1 LWQDVRSS
9 NNLCALLLG
18 AQQRR
23 AYRAGS
29 NSCVRNCCAIVL
41 QLERLLHRTGAPPEA
56 MSHINQIVDT
66 IDFTEYNNTPDE
78 GAEEAEFEDLLQFDV
93 QVEAAV
99 VAAEADAAAPAE
111 ATAVP
116 EVEAAEVPEVAAAE
130 VPAEEAA
137 GPTAAPA
144 AAAEAEAEAEAEAQP
159 TSKRGA
165 PRKGAAPRKPKRVK
179 AA

>member
-1 LWQDVRSS
+1 
-9 NNLCALLLG
+9 
-18 AQQRR
+18 
-23 AYRAGS
+23 
-29 NSCVRNCCAIVL
+29 L

-66 IDFTEYNNTPDE
+66 VDFTVYNNTRIIIE

-99 VAAEADAAAPAE
+99 AAAEAEAAAPAE
-111 ATAVP
+111 AAAVP
-116 EVEAAEVPEVAAAE
+116 EVEAAGVPEVAAAE

-144 AAAEAEAEAEAEAQP
+144 AEAEAEVEAQP

-165 PRKGAAPRKPKRVK
+165 PRKGAAPRKPKRLK